1 MFSHRKKNGFFGRGK
16 FWRLQTG
23 QCQCGYL
30 PKKNQKIILNFKII
44 YVQTTWVGVE
54 DELRAPLDG
63 CEEGGRPERR
73 PDVVPPVPE
82 VVGSSAVVH
91 HAKVRRVEVAA
102 TGGPAL
108 MEQ

>member
-1 MFSHRKKNGFFGRGK
+1 MVSLEGGNCGGSRPGTCRKK
-16 FWRLQTG
+16 Q
-23 QCQCGYL
+23 
-30 PKKNQKIILNFKII
+30 KKMLNLKRI
-44 YVQTTWVGVE
+44 YVQISTWVGVE

-73 PDVVPPVPE
+73 PHVVPPVPE
-82 VVGSSAVVH
+82 VVGGSAVVH

-102 TGGPAL
+102 TGRPAL